1 MSKPVSKS
9 RALRVAAAAAMLL
22 PLTACL
28 DPQDRPENIQSPL
41 IRPPMMETRPAT
53 FDCDDS
59 GKVFV
64 RPVGE
69 DGRAITLA
77 LKGKEVPLKRV
88 DATEGQKYSDG
99 TTVFWMN
106 GDNANLLLAGMK
118 SAEACER
125 PE

>member
-1 MSKPVSKS
+1 MSQS
-9 RALRVAAAAAMLL
+9 RLLVALAAAATLA
-22 PLTACL
+22 ACT

-88 DATEGQKYSDG
+88 DAAEGQKYSDG
-99 TTVFWMN
+99 ATVFWMN
-106 GDNANLLLAGMK
+106 GDNANLLVAGMK
-118 SAEACER
+118 SAESCER
-125 PE
+125 PD

>member
-1 MSKPVSKS
+1 MSKS
-9 RALRVAAAAAMLL
+9 RSLHVAAAVVVLSALV
-22 PLTACL
+22 ACT

-53 FDCDDS
+53 YQCDDA
-59 GKVFV
+59 GRVFV

-77 LKGKEVPLKRV
+77 LKGKEIPLKRV